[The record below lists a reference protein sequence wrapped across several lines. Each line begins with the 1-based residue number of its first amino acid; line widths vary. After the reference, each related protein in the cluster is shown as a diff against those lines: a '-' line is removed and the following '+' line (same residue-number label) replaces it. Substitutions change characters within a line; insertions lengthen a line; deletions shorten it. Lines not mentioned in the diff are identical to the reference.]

1 LNLDRSIDIELK
13 PQAGNKT
20 SWQEEASMVAPAVTR
35 PAAVPVRPAFIS
47 LDGVAKVYDARGG
60 GQVQAVET
68 VSFHI
73 GHGEF
78 VSIVGPSGCGKTTL
92 LKIIGGLLEAS
103 AGTIAYEGLAPGRR
117 KPQLGMVFQDAVLLP
132 WRTVLQNVC
141 LPIEVMRR
149 DRAEGEAFAR
159 RLIELVGLKG
169 FEDKYPNELSGG
181 MQQRAS
187 IARALVTEPALLLMD
202 EPFGALDALTR
213 EYMAQ
218 ELQRIWSSAVKT
230 VLFITHSISEA
241 VFLSDRVV
249 VMTARP
255 SRVAEIIAIDLARPR
270 HMSMTTNEAFG
281 RYVAR
286 IRTLLSATGEL

>member
-1 LNLDRSIDIELK
+1 
-13 PQAGNKT
+13 
-20 SWQEEASMVAPAVTR
+20 MVASVVTR
-35 PAAVPVRPAFIS
+35 PVATPVRTPFIT
-47 LDGVAKVYDARGG
+47 LDGVAKVYDARVG
-60 GQVQAVET
+60 GQVLAVET
-68 VSFHI
+68 VSFDV
-73 GHGEF
+73 GQGEF

-92 LKIIGGLLEAS
+92 LKIIGGLLEPS
-103 AGTIAYEGLAPGRR
+103 AGTIAYRELAPGRT
-117 KPQLGMVFQDAVLLP
+117 KPQLGIVFQDAVLLP

-141 LPIEVMRR
+141 LPIEVLRR
-149 DRAEGEAFAR
+149 DRREGETLAR

-169 FEDKYPNELSGG
+169 FEDKYPGELSGG

-218 ELQRIWSSAVKT
+218 ELLRIWSSAVKT

-241 VFLSDRVV
+241 VFLSDRVI

-255 SRVAEIIAIDLARPR
+255 ARVAEIISIDLPRPR
-270 HMSMTTNEAFG
+270 HIDMTTSESFG
-281 RYVAR
+281 RHTAR
-286 IRTLLSATGEL
+286 IRALLSATGEL